1 MFGRKKLYQPTKKE
15 SIVFSTEPVQVP
27 PASPGK
33 FHIFKSYELDNDQWY
48 WNLRGRNGKIIAQ
61 SEGYQRRGACVNAVN
76 RIKEIAGNAQIVF
89 DD

>member
-1 MFGRKKLYQPTKKE
+1 MFRRFKPTTSEAVKNLQ
-15 SIVFSTEPVQVP
+15 SSLSN
-27 PASPGK
+27 ASQGHGSGK
-33 FHIFKSYELDNDQWY
+33 FHIFKGYDKQWY
-48 WNLRGRNGKIIAQ
+48 WDLRGRNGNIIAQ